1 MPTLQISLWDL
12 QNLMRKTL
20 WDFPASSLH
29 LKVILALE
37 QWR

>member
-1 MPTLQISLWDL
+1 MPTWQISGWDL
-12 QNLMRKTL
+12 QNLMKTTL
-20 WDFPASSLH
+20 WDFPAASLH